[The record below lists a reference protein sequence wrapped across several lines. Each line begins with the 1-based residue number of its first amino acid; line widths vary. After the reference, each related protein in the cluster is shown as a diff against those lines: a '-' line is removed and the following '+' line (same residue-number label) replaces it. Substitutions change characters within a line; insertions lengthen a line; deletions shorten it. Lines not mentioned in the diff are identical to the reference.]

1 MEPRSTP
8 STRRTFVAIDIA
20 KHYHEVLLEHA
31 DGSRQRW
38 RMANTHGDYKQL
50 RQKLETVEGPVL
62 IGFEA
67 TGVYHRPLGHF
78 LHQCGFDLRLLSSL
92 AMART
97 RDALYNSWDKN
108 DPKDAQVLLHLLKT
122 GVSQHYHD
130 PLVHG
135 INDLQELAQT
145 HFHIS
150 LRKVQVQHS
159 IMTHYLPLYFP
170 EAERYV
176 TNSRAQWFTH
186 LLHRFPCPMAITR
199 YDRSTFYQEAG
210 PVVGRKVNKQGFL
223 DDLYTTAT
231 HSIGLPV
238 AEDSEAIHMF
248 RIILAEHQH
257 LCAIR
262 TSLETQADQMLQTHP
277 DYQRLRTLPGVGPI
291 LVLTILAEAGDLRRF
306 PHHRQFLKYCGFDLC
321 TYQSGQSRSLTHL
334 SKHGNGRLRYAFWMA
349 AQGAVRMRENTFRQ
363 KYARTIKSD
372 PLNPDRK
379 RKALCAVAAKMAR
392 VAHGLIKT
400 GVDYRPYFEPIP
412 PRGVLR
418 SRGPSRHVVT
428 S

>member
-1 MEPRSTP
+1 MDSCSPTHP
-8 STRRTFVAIDIA
+8 RRTFVALDVA
-20 KHYHEVLLEHA
+20 KHHYQVLIECPN
-31 DGSRQRW
+31 GSRQRW
-38 RMANTHGDYKQL
+38 RMTNTRDDYERL
-50 RQKLETVEGPVL
+50 RDRLSAVDDPVL

-78 LHQCGFDLRLLSSL
+78 LHQCGFELRLLSSL

-122 GVSQHYHD
+122 GISQHYHD
-130 PLVHG
+130 PLVHA

-150 LRKVQVQHS
+150 QRKVQVQHS

-170 EAERYV
+170 EAERYF

-186 LLHRFPCPMAITR
+186 LLHRFPCPAAITR
-199 YDRSTFYQEAG
+199 YDRDAFYQEAG
-210 PVVGRKVNKQGFL
+210 SVVGRKVNKRGFL
-223 DDLYTTAT
+223 DDLYTTANS
-231 HSIGLPV
+231 SIGLPV
-238 AEDSEAIHMF
+238 SEDSEAIHMF
-248 RIILAEHQH
+248 RVILAEHQH
-257 LCAIR
+257 LCTLR
-262 TSLETQADQMLQTHP
+262 TSIEAQADQTLQPHP
-277 DYQRLRTLPGVGPI
+277 DYQRLRTLPGVGPV
-291 LVLTILAEAGDLRRF
+291 LALTILAEAGDLRRF

-321 TYQSGQSRSLTHL
+321 TYQSGQSRSLPHL

-363 KYARTIKSD
+363 KYARSIKSD

-392 VAHGLIKT
+392 VAHGLMKT
-400 GVDYRPYFEPIP
+400 DTDYRPYFESTS
-412 PRGVLR
+412 PRGALR
-418 SRGPSRHVVT
+418 SLGPSRHVVT